1 MPLEVSHL
9 TRFVMDEL
17 QIAALLFMALVYAT
31 KIRWILSFKAG
42 RERTPARGD
51 HGRGI
56 RYAYGTLALPWE
68 LIGTREHPF
77 RYVEFAVFHIGV
89 AVAIALTLIMP
100 YWPGAVGSPGVVLT
114 LQVVFAL
121 GALIAV
127 SRLLRRM
134 VNPAMRAISAPD
146 DYFSLAMLAAW
157 LGAGVLAAPQRSEP
171 ALLAFFGLTAF
182 FLVYVPFS
190 KISHY
195 IYWPFIRYYMGK
207 HFGHR
212 GVYPPKAVPRHA

>member
-1 MPLEVSHL
+1 MPIEVSHL

-17 QIAALLFMALVYAT
+17 QIGALLFMAFVYVA

-42 RERTPARGD
+42 RERTPPRGD

-56 RYAYGTLALPWE
+56 GYAFSTLAMPSE
-68 LIGTREHPF
+68 LIGTREHPI
-77 RYVEFAVFHIGV
+77 RYVEFALFHASV
-89 AVAIALTLIMP
+89 AVAIASTLVMP
-100 YWPGAVGSPGVVLT
+100 YWPQSLGAPGAVLT
-114 LQVVFAL
+114 LQSIFAL
-121 GALIAV
+121 GAAV
-127 SRLLRRM
+127 ALSRLVRRM
-134 VNPAMRAISAPD
+134 ASPTMRAISAPD

-157 LGAGVLAAPQRSEP
+157 LVAGILAAPQRSEP
-171 ALLAFFGLTAF
+171 ALLAFFGMTAF
-182 FLVYVPFS
+182 FLIYVPFS

>member
-1 MPLEVSHL
+1 MPIEVSHL
-9 TRFVMDEL
+9 TRFIMDEL
-17 QIAALLFMALVYAT
+17 QIAALLFMAVVYVA

-42 RERTPARGD
+42 RERTPPRGD
-51 HGRGI
+51 HGQGI
-56 RYAYGTLALPWE
+56 RYAFATLALPWE
-68 LIGTREHPF
+68 LIGTREHPV

-89 AVAIALTLIMP
+89 AVAIALTVIMP
-100 YWPGAVGSPGVVLT
+100 YWPQSVGSPAVVGV
-114 LQVVFAL
+114 LQATFAL
-121 GALIAV
+121 GAIIAL
-127 SRLLRRM
+127 SRLLRRV

-146 DYFSLAMLAAW
+146 DYFSLAMLTAW
-157 LGAGVLAAPQRSEP
+157 LVAGVLAAPQRSES
-171 ALLAFFGLTAF
+171 ALVAFFGLTAF

>member
-1 MPLEVSHL
+1 MPIEVSHL
-9 TRFVMDEL
+9 TRFIMDEL
-17 QIAALLFMALVYAT
+17 QIAALLFMAIVYFA

-42 RERTPARGD
+42 RERTPPRGE
-51 HGRGI
+51 HGQGI
-56 RYAYGTLALPWE
+56 RYAFSTLALPWE
-68 LIGTREHPF
+68 LIGTREHPV

-89 AVAIALTLIMP
+89 AVAIALTVIMP
-100 YWPGAVGSPGVVLT
+100 YWPQSVGSPAVILA
-114 LQVVFAL
+114 LQATFAL
-121 GALIAV
+121 GAIIAL

-134 VNPAMRAISAPD
+134 VDPAMRAISAPD

-157 LGAGVLAAPQRSEP
+157 LVAGVLAAPQRSEP
-171 ALLAFFGLTAF
+171 ALIAFFGLTAF

-207 HFGHR
+207 HFAHR